1 MYAYKNGPWR
11 NLTTHGHRNLFIYF
25 ELIRVR
31 THIQRNE
38 TKHTWPERINFCL
51 LLAEKKVCFV
61 SFFETNMYIEKEWRK
76 EANKMKIAD
85 GKFYS
90 RTQYNKFVVYGYGSY
105 FLGLICFFSL
115 HIWLCLHLFFYDI
128 DTEKLNGKF
137 ITWWKLFIYM
147 CYLSS

>member
-1 MYAYKNGPWR
+1 MEKFDDTW
-11 NLTTHGHRNLFIYF
+11 TSQFIYLF
-25 ELIRVR
+25 WIDTR
-31 THIQRNE
+31 TYSYTKKWNE
-38 TKHTWPERINFCL
+38 THLTWKDKFL
-51 LLAEKKVCFV
+51 FTTSGKKKFV
-61 SFFETNMYIEKEWRK
+61 LYHFSKPIYVSKKSEEK

-115 HIWLCLHLFFYDI
+115 HIWLCLHLFFWWY